1 HFHDDGTIDERD
13 RSSRDDS
20 SFYKANVWASGP
32 IMKDRLFFFAM
43 YEKRDSDSQDID
55 TIEAWKTSS
64 NNDFWGAKL
73 DWQLNDNHLV
83 DLLVFSDKADS
94 LTAAYDY
101 AWDSAQFGPE
111 TGECSAGSG
120 GDNWS
125 LAYTGHVPENFMA
138 KAMHGVN
145 K

>member
-1 HFHDDGTIDERD
+1 MEPEAWNSSMKDHFHADGTLDERD
-13 RSSRDDS
+13 RTSRDDS

-32 IMKDRLFFFAM
+32 IMKDRMFFFAM

-83 DLLVFSDKADS
+83 ELLAFSRSEERRVGK
-94 LTAAYDY
+94 
-101 AWDSAQFGPE
+101 
-111 TGECSAGSG
+111 ECVSTCRSR
-120 GDNWS
+120 WS
-125 LAYTGHVPENFMA
+125 P
-138 KAMHGVN
+138 
-145 K
+145 